1 MYAHL
6 VKLSHFQLFLLGLV
20 NGWTFLIIVG
30 ITVGIPLGVI
40 WWNNGSGEKGDNY
53 KACHLSTDQYCVGE
67 GSTQNGI

>member
-20 NGWTFLIIVG
+20 IGLKLLVIVG

-40 WWNNGSGEKGDNY
+40 WWNNGSGEEGDNH
-53 KACHLSTDQYCVGE
+53 KVCCLSY
-67 GSTQNGI
+67 

>member
-20 NGWTFLIIVG
+20 IGLKLLVIVG

-40 WWNNGSGEKGDNY
+40 WWNNGSGEKEIIIRFV
-53 KACHLSTDQYCVGE
+53 A
-67 GSTQNGI
+67 